1 MHRDDSVSIRFQ
13 NWTTGIPIEKQFFKL
28 LLEKVLNRDIYVVD
42 SPLIPVDI
50 QIESVYITSAKPNL
64 LTKLYRFINSNQP
77 GGIDFSNERFSI
89 NQQPI
94 GKARFNIFYTGE
106 NERPPTG
113 VWNAYLSF
121 DLHSFSGR
129 NTYLPLWWITSTD
142 LLFSKNSP
150 YLGKEIKIS
159 DLMQS
164 RIPNFHDRRK
174 FCVAFIGKGYPMRMH
189 AITALSGIGKV
200 DVFGA
205 VARNTKYTQAK
216 NKYEISQDYKFVL
229 AFENDLYPGYVT
241 EKPVEAWATGAVPL
255 YWGLDPAGY
264 INQNSLIN
272 MANFYSMEAFI
283 ERVSEVN
290 SSRMLWEAHASQ
302 PFLSREP
309 TLDHVIASLKK
320 VLSDLL

>member
-1 MHRDDSVSIRFQ
+1 MAHKPSISIRFH
-13 NWTTGIPIEKQFFKL
+13 NWTPGTDIEKQFFKI
-28 LLEKVLNRDIYVVD
+28 LLEKVLNREIKVVD
-42 SPLIPVDI
+42 SMLIPVDI
-50 QIESVYITSAKPNL
+50 QLESVYAASSKPNFS
-64 LTKLYRFINSNQP
+64 TRLYRFVNSNLP
-77 GGIDFSNERFSI
+77 RGIDFSNQTHSI
-89 NQQPI
+89 NQQPT
-94 GKARFNIFYTGE
+94 GNARFNIFYTGE
-106 NERPPTG
+106 NERPPAG
-113 VWNAYLSF
+113 IWNAYLSF
-121 DLHSFSGR
+121 DLHSFSER
-129 NTYLPLWWITSTD
+129 NTYLPLWWITSSD
-142 LLFSKNSP
+142 LLFSKTSP
-150 YLGKEIKIS
+150 FLGKEIRIS

-164 RIPNFHDRRK
+164 RVPNFHNRRK

-189 AITALSGIGKV
+189 AITALSRIGKV

-216 NKYEISQDYKFVL
+216 NKYELSQDYKFVL

-272 MANFYSMEAFI
+272 MANFYSMEAFV

-290 SSRMLWEAHASQ
+290 SSRELWEAHASQ

-309 TLDHVIASLKK
+309 NLDDVIANLKR